1 MEPMVSSE
9 LAAATAR
16 ALESF
21 DGIAAVLVFGS
32 QATGRARDDSDIDVA
47 ILFEN
52 APPPAE
58 RKELLRMLFVALGR
72 ELSTE
77 RLDLVILND
86 APSKLAFHVLRDGQ
100 VVLERLPELLHRF
113 RVATYSR
120 HADYEPIERFF
131 AQVTKARA
139 MAVKTH
145 G

>member
-1 MEPMVSSE
+1 
-9 LAAATAR
+9 
-16 ALESF
+16 
-21 DGIAAVLVFGS
+21 
-32 QATGRARDDSDIDVA
+32 
-47 ILFEN
+47 
-52 APPPAE
+52 
-58 RKELLRMLFVALGR
+58 MLFVALGR